1 MTFGK
6 GFIFKPEDMT
16 LAFIIESAFAYVESG
31 SSAFAFFPFKV
42 LPSFLVPIALHKEIC
57 SFAFQFLV
65 CSVLLFILL
74 FTCRL
79 GSFTCAKRRLSHWS
93 LNSAGHPGV
102 YKFVGAIVSIYC
114 REVSSCMD

>member
-1 MTFGK
+1 MAFGK
-6 GFIFKPEDMT
+6 GFIFKPEDMKFA
-16 LAFIIESAFAYVESG
+16 LIIESAFAHVESG
-31 SSAFAFFPFKV
+31 SSTFVFFPFRV
-42 LPSFLVPIALHKEIC
+42 LCSFLVSLALHKEIC

-79 GSFTCAKRRLSHWS
+79 NSFPSAKRHLSHWS

-102 YKFVGAIVSIYC
+102 YKFVGAVVSIYY
-114 REVSSCMD
+114 R